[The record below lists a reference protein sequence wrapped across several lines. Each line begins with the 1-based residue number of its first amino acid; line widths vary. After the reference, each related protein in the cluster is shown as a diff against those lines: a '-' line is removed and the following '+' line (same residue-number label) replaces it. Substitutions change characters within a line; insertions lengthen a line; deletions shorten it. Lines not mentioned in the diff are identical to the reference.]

1 VIADQSLTVESEGAI
16 TQKANTEVSYELLT
30 SGGGCAKSLY
40 SSSNGTI
47 ASPSASALN
56 DDVMCLSAKKYRGSA
71 FEEIAGI
78 RAVVESAS
86 AQSGNLQFDTW
97 RSGTKVSHI
106 LTNGGLDL
114 KGQTVNLRNNASTTL
129 LALDATGMTGSRAQA
144 FQDASGT
151 IALTSDI
158 PAVWTVSTA
167 ILGTATAADGDFIL
181 VSASTCIVTL
191 PAPAAG
197 ARVALKVIA
206 GTVTDIQLRTSG
218 ALITID
224 GTDYSASG
232 FALTAQ
238 WEQIN
243 VISDGANWFFS

>member
-1 VIADQSLTVESEGAI
+1 
-16 TQKANTEVSYELLT
+16 
-30 SGGGCAKSLY
+30 
-40 SSSNGTI
+40 
-47 ASPSASALN
+47 
-56 DDVMCLSAKKYRGSA
+56 MCLAAKKFRGSA
-71 FEEIAGI
+71 YEDIAGI

-86 AQSGNLQFDTW
+86 AQSGQLQFDTW
-97 RSGTKVSHI
+97 RAGTKVSHI

-129 LALDATGMTGSRAQA
+129 LALNATGMTGSRAQA
-144 FQDASGT
+144 FQDQSGT

-158 PAVWTVSTA
+158 SAVWTVSTA

-191 PAPAAG
+191 PAPAAN

-218 ALITID
+218 AGITID